1 MSVDRDYVLGTHDE
15 EIARLELQHI
25 VWRPQ
30 MLAAWRRGRI
40 TRGSRVLDI
49 GAGPGFATA
58 DLGEIVGSGGHALG
72 LERSARF
79 AAAAR
84 QRCAERG
91 LTNTRIEEMDLMA
104 DREIAN
110 IVETGFDAAW
120 CRWVACFVTSPASLV
135 HRIARALKP
144 GGVAIFHEYADYASW
159 RLLPPRPPV
168 ERFVAEVMASWRAA
182 GGEPDVA
189 RTLPALLAQSGFRVR
204 DVRPIVFTVRPSDF
218 RWQWPST
225 FLRLGVRRL
234 ADLGRLDA
242 PFVDEVISELD
253 LAEGDP
259 STVMVTPLVLEI
271 IAERSASSE
280 RDRPG

>member
-15 EIARLELQHI
+15 EITRLELQHL

-40 TRGSRVLDI
+40 TRGSRVLDV

-58 DLGEIVGSGGHALG
+58 DLGEIVGAQGHALG

-91 LTNTRIEEMDLMA
+91 LTNTRIEEVDLMA
-104 DREIAN
+104 DPEVAN
-110 IVETGFDAAW
+110 IADIAIGETGFDAAW

-135 HRIARALKP
+135 HRIARALRP

-168 ERFVAEVMASWRAA
+168 ERFVGEVMASWRAA

-189 RTLPALLAQSGFRVR
+189 RTLPALLGQSGFSVR

-218 RWQWPST
+218 TWQWPST
-225 FLRLGVRRL
+225 FLRSGVRRL

-242 PFVDEVISELD
+242 PFVDEVISALD
-253 LAEGDP
+253 LAERDP

-271 IAERSASSE
+271 IAERSAA
-280 RDRPG
+280 